1 MKKEFFFGQKLRVL
15 DDFQEVDDWISAR
28 RAFWL
33 KAGTVIQ
40 FLVLLVIVYVLA
52 LIYGGNL
59 TYTKI
64 ILLYVVLQIVLIR
77 LLDKYCPE
85 ADDVFYE
92 PLNIDIATGKVE
104 FLYSASRT
112 IPLLVVR
119 KYISADDILETQDSS
134 SGKFQIQ
141 AYGENEEF
149 ECLKFDS
156 SINGIVNLANLTDE
170 VRAFRIVEFIDLM
183 TRVALPLIVVNQFI
197 LFDSWLAQLPTLATL
212 LIFWYFNHEETLI
225 EVLSGDFWEIEKI
238 DNAKIY
244 FAEGKISG
252 QVKIF
257 RKSILGN
264 KDVSVVYDFLDSAEF
279 FGDNEAQIAFGE
291 KTIKINYAQK

>member
-1 MKKEFFFGQKLRVL
+1 MKKEFFFGQKLRIFN
-15 DDFQEVDDWISAR
+15 DFQEADDWINAR

-33 KAGTVIQ
+33 KAAVAIQ
-40 FLVLLVIVYVLA
+40 FLVFLAILYGYSLVRGENLS
-52 LIYGGNL
+52 LIRM
-59 TYTKI
+59 
-64 ILLYVVLQIVLIR
+64 ILLCVVLLNIR
-77 LLDKYCPE
+77 IYLLSKYCPK

-92 PLNIDIATGKVE
+92 PLNIDAATGEVD

-134 SGKFQIQ
+134 SVKFQIQ
-141 AYGENEEF
+141 AYGKNEEF
-149 ECLKFDS
+149 ECLKFDN

-170 VRAFRIVEFIDLM
+170 VRAFRVVEFIDLI
-183 TRVALPLIVVNQFI
+183 TRVALPLVAVNQFI

-244 FAEGKISG
+244 LAEGKISG

-291 KTIKINYAQK
+291 KTIKINYTQK

>member
-15 DDFQEVDDWISAR
+15 NDFQEADDWINTR

-33 KAGTVIQ
+33 KAGVAIQ
-40 FLVLLVIVYVLA
+40 FLVFLA
-52 LIYGGNL
+52 IIYGYSLVQGENL
-59 TYTKI
+59 SFIKM
-64 ILLYVVLQIVLIR
+64 ILLCVVLLNVRIY
-77 LLDKYCPE
+77 LLNKYCPK
-85 ADDVFYE
+85 ADDAIYE
-92 PLNIDIATGKVE
+92 PLNIGTATGKVE

-119 KYISADDILETQDSS
+119 KHISADDILENQDSS
-134 SGKFQIQ
+134 FVKFQIQ

-156 SINGIVNLANLTDE
+156 SINGIINLANLTDE

-183 TRVALPLIVVNQFI
+183 TRVALPLIAVNQFI

-257 RKSILGN
+257 RKSIIGN
-264 KDVSVVYDFLDSAEF
+264 KYISAIYDFVDSAEF
-279 FGDNEAQIAFGE
+279 LGDNEARIAFGE
-291 KTIKINYAQK
+291 KVIKINYILE